1 MTCFRL
7 KSGQPMS
14 SHCKLKGIDYRIA
27 YNRVNKGYSVD
38 EAVEYAKQIQGR
50 GASLNNCIHYL
61 SDGQSLRSKCFEN
74 GVPHGAC
81 YSLIN
86 KNGLSPDEAYEV
98 MYKNTEKLRQ
108 RKEELRRQKLPDN
121 LTQKDLEVYIFI
133 KNQKEMMHLSEVSRK
148 MGYRKC
154 CRISDNV
161 RKLARLDL
169 LEVKSMYCKKQ
180 KRMFVRAK

>member
-86 KNGLSPDEAYEV
+86 KNGLSKCFIETAFTEYFIHKTP
-98 MYKNTEKLRQ
+98 YKVLI
-108 RKEELRRQKLPDN
+108 
-121 LTQKDLEVYIFI
+121 YFIFT
-133 KNQKEMMHLSEVSRK
+133 
-148 MGYRKC
+148 
-154 CRISDNV
+154 
-161 RKLARLDL
+161 
-169 LEVKSMYCKKQ
+169 
-180 KRMFVRAK
+180 